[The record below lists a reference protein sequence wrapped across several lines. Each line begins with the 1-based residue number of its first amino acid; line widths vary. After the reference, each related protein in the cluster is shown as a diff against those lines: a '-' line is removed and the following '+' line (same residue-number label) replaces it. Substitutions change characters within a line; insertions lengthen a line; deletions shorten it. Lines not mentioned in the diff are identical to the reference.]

1 MILPTTALAR
11 SFLPAVLVGV
21 SLLFPLP
28 SAYAVESYGRKVQ
41 RVYGWTDSPKPVE
54 ALLQGVR
61 YRIPQ
66 NYLDILEID
75 LDGSSSGFLAIAG
88 LPDLQPRD
96 PAGFMHWLR
105 TPGFTH
111 WATILVEVAPFDD
124 IQRRFTNAYQTSG
137 KAREPSSF
145 VGMRVGLREYRPTGE
160 SLRRL
165 ILTTAWSRMTR
176 SDNSSLLPALSN
188 GRMHQSQSRSVARNF
203 SQSTT

>member
-66 NYLDILEID
+66 NYLDIRID

-145 VGMRVGLREYRPTGE
+145 VGMRVGLRE
-160 SLRRL
+160 SALRANRCDGSF
-165 ILTTAWSRMTR
+165 LTTAWSRMTR